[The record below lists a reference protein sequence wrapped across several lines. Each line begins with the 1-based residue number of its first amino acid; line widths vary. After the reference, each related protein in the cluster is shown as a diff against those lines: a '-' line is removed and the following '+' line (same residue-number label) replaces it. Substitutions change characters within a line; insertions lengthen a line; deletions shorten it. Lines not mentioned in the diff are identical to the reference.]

1 MADKKIEQPEYD
13 LQHLQDEILAAV
25 PSRVEFLGK
34 TRSIKWFHK
43 GTRRLFSHI
52 MMTEKDEYKRNAKLC
67 AVVLLNGLFMLRL
80 CYAFYWRWLYYVK
93 DPDPVDVLRLLDAS
107 KKKIPSTA
115 CSLVTILS
123 TGMSDLM
130 MNVARE
136 EARATQ
142 AERAGAQAT
151 R

>member
-1 MADKKIEQPEYD
+1 MEDKHIEQPGLE
-13 LQHLQDEILAAV
+13 LQQLVDSIVEAGPSAV
-25 PSRVEFLGK
+25 TFLGK
-34 TRSIKWFHK
+34 KRTINWFHK
-43 GTRRLFSHI
+43 GTRRKFTHI
-52 MMTEKDEYKRNAKLC
+52 CMTEKNEDKRNAKLC
-67 AVVLLNGLFMLRL
+67 AVVLLNGCFMLKL

-93 DPDPVDVLRLLDAS
+93 DPNPVEILKLLDAS

-130 MNVARE
+130 MNMTRKEV
-136 EARATQ
+136 RATQ
-142 AERAGAQAT
+142 AEQAGAGRT

>member
-1 MADKKIEQPEYD
+1 MADKKIEQPEYE
-13 LQHLQDEILAAV
+13 LQRLKDEILAAV

-34 TRSIKWFHK
+34 TRSVKWFHK
-43 GTRRLFSHI
+43 GTRRAFSHI
-52 MMTEKDEYKRNAKLC
+52 VITEEDEYKRNAKLC
-67 AVVLLNGLFMLRL
+67 AVVLLNGLFMFRL

-93 DPDPVDVLRLLDAS
+93 DPTPVEVLRLLDAS

-130 MNVARE
+130 MNMARE

>member
-1 MADKKIEQPEYD
+1 MADKKIEQPDYD
-13 LQHLQDEILAAV
+13 LQRLTDEILAAV
-25 PSRVEFLGK
+25 PSHVEFLGK
-34 TRSIKWFHK
+34 TRSVKWFHK
-43 GTRRLFSHI
+43 GTRRAFSHI
-52 MMTEKDEYKRNAKLC
+52 VITEEDEYKRNAKLC
-67 AVVLLNGLFMLRL
+67 AVVLLNGMFMFRL

-93 DPDPVDVLRLLDAS
+93 DPTPVEVLRLLDAS

-130 MNVARE
+130 MNMARE

>member
-13 LQHLQDEILAAV
+13 LQHLTDEILSAV

-80 CYAFYWRWLYYVK
+80 RYAFYWRWLYYVK
-93 DPDPVDVLRLLDAS
+93 DPDPVEVLRLLDAS
-107 KKKIPSTA
+107 KKKFHPP
-115 CSLVTILS
+115 
-123 TGMSDLM
+123 
-130 MNVARE
+130 
-136 EARATQ
+136 RAHWLPYY
-142 AERAGAQAT
+142 RPG
-151 R
+151 

>member
-1 MADKKIEQPEYD
+1 MADKKIEQPDYD
-13 LQHLQDEILAAV
+13 LQRLTDEILAAV
-25 PSRVEFLGK
+25 PSHVEFLGK

-43 GTRRLFSHI
+43 GTSRAFSHI
-52 MMTEKDEYKRNAKLC
+52 MMTEEDEYKRNAKLC
-67 AVVLLNGLFMLRL
+67 AVVLLNGLFMFRL

-93 DPDPVDVLRLLDAS
+93 DPTPVDVLRLLDAS

-130 MNVARE
+130 MNMARE

-142 AERAGAQAT
+142 AGRAGAQAT